1 MTLTGIFKSILLVVA
16 GVIIF
21 GTIVGTLQM
30 FGYFLA
36 LFGLFIYSVPSE
48 KLKEYAASMR
58 ARWEK
63 A

>member
-16 GVIIF
+16 GVMIW
-21 GTIVGTLQM
+21 GTTIGSLQL
-30 FGYFLA
+30 FGYSLA

-48 KLKEYAASMR
+48 KLKELAVSLK
-58 ARWEK
+58 ARWWK